1 MVVILNKDV
10 KGTGKAGEIV
20 TVSDGF
26 ARNMLLKRGLAI
38 EATENNVRTLEKKKK
53 IEADKKAAEKAAAE
67 ELAKKL
73 EALTVSLETKAGEG
87 GKLFGS
93 ITSMDIANALKD
105 QHKIDIDKK
114 KIVLDSP
121 IKQEGA
127 YTLQVKL
134 YPEVQG
140 KLNVKIVAK

>member
-1 MVVILNKDV
+1 MVVILNTDV
-10 KGTGKAGEIV
+10 KGTGKAGDIV

-53 IEADKKAAEKAAAE
+53 IEADKKAADKAAAE
-67 ELAKKL
+67 ELGKKL
-73 EALTVSLETKAGEG
+73 EAVTVTLETKAGEG

-93 ITSMDIANALKD
+93 ITTMDIAEALKA
-105 QHKIDIDKK
+105 QHGFDIDKK

-121 IKQEGA
+121 IKQAGA
-127 YTLQVKL
+127 YTLAVKL

-140 KLNVKIVAK
+140 KLNVKIVTK